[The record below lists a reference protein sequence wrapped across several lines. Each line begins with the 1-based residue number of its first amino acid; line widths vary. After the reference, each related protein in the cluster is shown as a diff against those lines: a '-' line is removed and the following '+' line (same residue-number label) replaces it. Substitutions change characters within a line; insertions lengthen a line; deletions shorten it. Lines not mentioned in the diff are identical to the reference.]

1 MEARD
6 QSIIDMVEDHQVAL
20 VVKVN
25 LVVSLATKVDTTDLK
40 AEKVQVVA
48 TEASALRRVDIREV
62 AVRMIMVETRIRTV
76 KAAKSVVMEE
86 KAGIM
91 EADVRTSTNQ
101 MLTLMVKAAKVVAME
116 VKDETMM
123 VSTPMNAST
132 FANSQY

>member
-20 VVKVN
+20 VVKAN

-62 AVRMIMVETRIRTV
+62 AVKMIMVETRIRTV
-76 KAAKSVVMEE
+76 KAAKAVVMEE

-123 VSTPMNAST
+123 VSTPIHNDD
-132 FANSQY
+132 FC